1 MPKTARSMFPVTVA
15 SIIFIFLNRKM
26 VTLFINVAC
35 FDWVEICFDVM
46 LITHKKS
53 WNILKT
59 YWPSDLCLMP
69 IWIPGAHIIKIK
81 HYILLCFL
89 NSVAQQITS
98 CLGAWKGASD
108 PWVLK
113 PKNWGTN
120 LVGSFSQAPFVTTP
134 SLIGCHD
141 ISWSVV
147 KRLNCC
153 VYDQGH
159 NEDSKDYSVLV
170 SPIHIYF
177 YMTLI
182 SLEAS

>member
-1 MPKTARSMFPVTVA
+1 
-15 SIIFIFLNRKM
+15 
-26 VTLFINVAC
+26 
-35 FDWVEICFDVM
+35 M
-46 LITHKKS
+46 LLALTGWKSVSVSCWLHTKKV

-69 IWIPGAHIIKIK
+69 IWIPGAHIIEIK
-81 HYILLCFL
+81 YYILLCLL
-89 NSVAQQITS
+89 NSVAHQITS

-113 PKNWGTN
+113 TKE
-120 LVGSFSQAPFVTTP
+120 LGSFSQAPFVTTP

-141 ISWSVV
+141 IISWSVV

-159 NEDSKDYSVLV
+159 NEDSKGYSVVV
-170 SPIHIYF
+170 SPIHKYF

-182 SLEAS
+182 SLEVS